1 MEARVQCA
9 ERTLSLLTSTYL
21 ANAESVKAN
30 AGTVVDTVLSQNLF
44 GYSGAS
50 GVRVE
55 TAKRYEVAIQKW
67 ISRINS
73 LAAGKTPD
81 MRVVG
86 VILMKQTALQ
96 GPAILVDNI
105 AKWTTT
111 VVGLLSK
118 SDMASVSAA
127 ALQTVLVFM
136 DVVREVPIMRREIAS
151 SQVPRINQAV
161 LALAETNAEL
171 AGVAIETLMYSA
183 YWFPTLFRPSVTK
196 TEALCLR
203 ILGDP
208 AAKVSGGVYK
218 HAADCMAALCAV
230 GGKIAVEDRWFQ
242 VMQTTLAT
250 IQGCI
255 DHILCVEMS
264 AREASAGQ
272 AFDLP
277 ELSGDFIVGMPQAA
291 DRIARMT
298 DLLIALLTR
307 PVDADVPI
315 PADGVV
321 RIASRLALVPMLAE
335 NSKTPRAEYGVVPIL
350 APQLHREA
358 IRMVAALVFSLG
370 CNMHPFLGHVARTIG
385 TISTTSV
392 ASPTTTVA
400 LYSLIR
406 LCVERYG
413 YGFVMCLPREV
424 LLAIIGDTQAQ
435 SPRTVKVAADST
447 AGLSA
452 PMKRS
457 SGRSQKHTAQMA
469 DEQLGRGHLHVQY
482 TDVVHAAL
490 NAVLAVLDRT
500 PTVLG
505 TELRTQ
511 LDSRI
516 LTLLLLEMVG
526 GTDQPHASRQSDA
539 PYRTLLCKCLRA
551 SILSPD
557 PWQKAIVP
565 HALAVFTAGLED
577 ISGEVRAVCADALSA
592 IEPIV
597 HARLPAQLRA
607 PDTDENV
614 EAESQVPRLMLGV
627 EAGLS
632 DALADAHLDS
642 PLTARGRSV
651 MTTFETEKEATDVDG
666 ANKRHKPSD
675 YEAAVSVRNDD
686 KPVYRDKPSRQNNT
700 IIDKDG
706 TPLPENRPKPQT
718 VDDTVNCQTTE
729 AEHSVFTSQSSSP
742 FAHTSPV
749 AETSSSDAKYVAP
762 VDGSNDNDEDD
773 DIPDIVMEGSD
784 SENDDV

>member
-1 MEARVQCA
+1 MEARVQRA

-30 AGTVVDTVLSQNLF
+30 VGTVVDTVLSQNLF
-44 GYSGAS
+44 GYSGAA
-50 GVRVE
+50 GVRDE
-55 TAKRYEVAIQKW
+55 TSKRYEVAVHKW

-73 LAAGKTPD
+73 LATGKTPD
-81 MRVVG
+81 MRVAG

-171 AGVAIETLMYSA
+171 AGGAIETLMYSA
-183 YWFPTLFRPSVTK
+183 YWFPTLFRPSVSK

-208 AAKVSGGVYK
+208 AAKINGGTYK

-230 GGKIAVEDRWFQ
+230 GGKTSVEDRWFQ

-250 IQGCI
+250 IQSCI

-264 AREASAGQ
+264 ARETGADQTFG
-272 AFDLP
+272 LP
-277 ELSGDFIVGMPQAA
+277 ELNDDFIVGMPQAA
-291 DRIARMT
+291 DRITRMT

-307 PVDADVPI
+307 PVDVDVPI

-321 RIASRLALVPMLAE
+321 RIASKLSLVPMLAE
-335 NSKTPRAEYGVVPIL
+335 NNKTPRAEYGVVPML

-385 TISTTSV
+385 TINTTSV
-392 ASPTTTVA
+392 TSPTTTVA

-413 YGFVMCLPREV
+413 YGFVVCLPREV
-424 LLAIIGDTQAQ
+424 LSAIIGDTQAQ
-435 SPRTVKVAADST
+435 SPRTAKVAADST

-457 SGRSQKHTAQMA
+457 SGRSLKHTARMA
-469 DEQLGRGHLHVQY
+469 DEQLARGHLHVQY

-505 TELRTQ
+505 TELRTL

-539 PYRTLLCKCLRA
+539 PYRSLLCKCLRA

-557 PWQKAIVP
+557 PWRKAIVP

-614 EAESQVPRLMLGV
+614 EAETQVPRLMLGA

-642 PLTARGRSV
+642 PLTARGSNV
-651 MTTFETEKEATDVDG
+651 MPAFEIEKEAADLDG
-666 ANKRHKPSD
+666 ANKRHKPRD
-675 YEAAVSVRNDD
+675 YETAVGVRKDD
-686 KPVYRDKPSRQNNT
+686 GPVYRDKLSLQNNT

-706 TPLPENRPKPQT
+706 TSLPEDRPKPQAIDYT
-718 VDDTVNCQTTE
+718 ANCQTTE
-729 AEHSVFTSQSSSP
+729 AENSVFTSQSSSLL
-742 FAHTSPV
+742 AHPSPA
-749 AETSSSDAKYVAP
+749 AETSSISAKYAAP